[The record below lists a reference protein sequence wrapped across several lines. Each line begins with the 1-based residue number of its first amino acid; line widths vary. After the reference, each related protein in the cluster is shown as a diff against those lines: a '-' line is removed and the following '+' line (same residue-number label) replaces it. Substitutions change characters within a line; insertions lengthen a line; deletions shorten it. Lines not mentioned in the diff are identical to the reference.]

1 MTASFSGDSVPGR
14 VQGRTRGL
22 SFSLFVGSCSR
33 GLNGL
38 RRVCLVGA
46 LACCQLVLGTLPA
59 YADPALDLLTQM
71 SEAAH
76 QLTYTGVYVFQHEGD
91 MKSSRVFHTN
101 DNGSER
107 TRIDA
112 LDGPSRQILRV
123 DDDLRCYFPDA
134 HVIRTEHT
142 RHPRLFPALI
152 EPPVADYRDHYD
164 IALAGHERVAGRTC
178 QVITL
183 RPKDGLRFGHELC
196 ADEQTHLLLR
206 ASTLGPHGDAVK
218 LSAFTEIQMG
228 RHLDA
233 EAFKPLFPGTA
244 SWRTQRV
251 PLLEDPDQSGWQV
264 NSLPPGFHKIREIQ
278 RHAGRMVQLLYSDGL
293 STVSVFVEPVEGN
306 GRPEQG
312 AFLPGALSY
321 YSVRSADHQVT
332 VVGEVPM
339 TAATQIGQ
347 SVINLRS
354 IHP

>member
-1 MTASFSGDSVPGR
+1 MRAPLLGGVLLGLLSVGMASA
-14 VQGRTRGL
+14 Q
-22 SFSLFVGSCSR
+22 
-33 GLNGL
+33 
-38 RRVCLVGA
+38 
-46 LACCQLVLGTLPA
+46 
-59 YADPALDLLTQM
+59 ADPVLDLLTQI
-71 SEAAH
+71 SAAAH
-76 QLTYTGVYVFQHEGD
+76 QLSYTGVYVFQHEGD
-91 MKSSRVFHTN
+91 MKSSRVFHTD

-112 LDGPSRQILRV
+112 LDGPSRQIIRV

-134 HVIRTEHT
+134 HVVRTEHT

-164 IALAGHERVAGRTC
+164 IALAGHERVAGRSC

-196 ADEQTHLLLR
+196 ADDQTHLLLR
-206 ASTLGPHGDAVK
+206 ATTLGPHGDAVK
-218 LSAFTEIQMG
+218 VSAFTAIEIG
-228 RHLDA
+228 HHLDA
-233 EAFKPLFPGTA
+233 DEFKPLFPGAA

-251 PLLEDPDQSGWQV
+251 PLLDEPDQSGWQV
-264 NSLPPGFHKIREIQ
+264 NSLPPGFHKVREIQ
-278 RHAGRMVQLLYSDGL
+278 RHAGHMTQLLYTDGL
-293 STVSVFVEPVEGN
+293 STVSVFVEPIEGN

-321 YSVRSADHQVT
+321 YSVRSAAYQVT

-354 IHP
+354 THP